1 MEVTMEHYTELER
14 AWGALE
20 CLERSSAPVDLEA
33 IRGVLEAIEEWQRVR
48 REYLAG
54 LKEEP
59 RLGASERR
67 LLQL

>member
-1 MEVTMEHYTELER
+1 MEHYTELER
-14 AWGALE
+14 AFGAFEE
-20 CLERSSAPVDLEA
+20 CERSSAPVDLGA
-33 IRGVLEAIEEWQRVR
+33 IRAVLEAVEEWQRVR

-59 RLGASERR
+59 RLGPTERR